1 MRRGMTRSVTKAAPL
16 MISNLCGLFSVRLGC
31 EQLIHWTSSG
41 APDFLFANHAGASLF
56 SR

>member
-1 MRRGMTRSVTKAAPL
+1 MTRSVTKAAPL

-41 APDFLFANHAGASLF
+41 APDFLFANHAGAGLF